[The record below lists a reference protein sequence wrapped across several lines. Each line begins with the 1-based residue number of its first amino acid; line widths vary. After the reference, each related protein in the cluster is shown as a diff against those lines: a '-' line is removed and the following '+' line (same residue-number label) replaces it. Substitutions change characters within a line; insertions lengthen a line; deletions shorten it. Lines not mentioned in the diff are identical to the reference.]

1 MENINN
7 NKTIPKSSVA
17 NWQDIPWNLVNLRVQ
32 DLQSKIVKATQE
44 NNMNEVYKLQNQLV
58 TSFAERALGKCSDEF
73 RWKNTRYW

>member
-44 NNMNEVYKLQNQLV
+44 NNMNEV
-58 TSFAERALGKCSDEF
+58 
-73 RWKNTRYW
+73 

>member
-1 MENINN
+1 MENFNN

-58 TSFAERALGKCSDEF
+58 TSFEGRA
-73 RWKNTRYW
+73 

>member
-44 NNMNEVYKLQNQLV
+44 NNINEVYKLQNQLV
-58 TSFAERALGKCSDEF
+58 TSFEGRALGKCSDEF